1 MFNTCMPSRRDRE
14 QKKKKKEKNNSKSSF
29 KLTPIYA
36 LTGTCCALGA
46 QQKIRIRSSVIEFT
60 WLEFHPLESAGVSC
74 MVSIINKKIGDM
86 GTREPLLPSILNQLI
101 ACRRKPWLCEQRA
114 GPAREETGFWAEVVI
129 ISDGES
135 VCSYSVCVCV
145 FFGCALI
152 LSLPRTAAAVKL
164 GPGGIPHRHHSPLP
178 GEHTAGQQPQS
189 LDQRAEV
196 CGATSTWTRLNAHT
210 LCPEVSHPNSKV
222 PRILTPPL
230 VCHMGTKAGK
240 CSEKMMYCKWFLE
253 MNVFAL
259 KILSFFYILNS
270 D

>member
-1 MFNTCMPSRRDRE
+1 MFNTCMPSRRARE
-14 QKKKKKEKNNSKSSF
+14 QKKEKNNSKSSF

-135 VCSYSVCVCV
+135 VCSYSVYVCFLGV
-145 FFGCALI
+145 LWSC
-152 LSLPRTAAAVKL
+152 LSLAQLQRLSLAPEESHIDTVHLCQESTLLVSNLSRWIKEQKYVE
-164 GPGGIPHRHHSPLP
+164 LP
-178 GEHTAGQQPQS
+178 QHGHA
-189 LDQRAEV
+189 
-196 CGATSTWTRLNAHT
+196 
-210 LCPEVSHPNSKV
+210 
-222 PRILTPPL
+222 
-230 VCHMGTKAGK
+230 
-240 CSEKMMYCKWFLE
+240 
-253 MNVFAL
+253 
-259 KILSFFYILNS
+259 
-270 D
+270 

>member
-1 MFNTCMPSRRDRE
+1 
-14 QKKKKKEKNNSKSSF
+14 
-29 KLTPIYA
+29 
-36 LTGTCCALGA
+36 
-46 QQKIRIRSSVIEFT
+46 
-60 WLEFHPLESAGVSC
+60 
-74 MVSIINKKIGDM
+74 M

-152 LSLPRTAAAVKL
+152 PSLPRTAAAVKL
-164 GPGGIPHRHHSPLP
+164 GPGGIPHRHRSPLP

-210 LCPEVSHPNSKV
+210 PCPEVSHPNSKV

-230 VCHMGTKAGK
+230 VCHTGTKAGR
-240 CSEKMMYCKWFLE
+240 CSEKTIQPTVNDFLKWTCLLWNYTFLHFLCQVDSKL
-253 MNVFAL
+253 NILLV
-259 KILSFFYILNS
+259 KIRNIILTSKNNQYIFPSYFNTLTQGS
-270 D
+270 RA